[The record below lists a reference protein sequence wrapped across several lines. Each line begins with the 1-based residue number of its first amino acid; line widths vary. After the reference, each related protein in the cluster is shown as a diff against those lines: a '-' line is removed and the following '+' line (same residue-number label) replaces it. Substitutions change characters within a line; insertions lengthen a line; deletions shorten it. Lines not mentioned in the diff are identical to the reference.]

1 MEKQRDEMGMW
12 MAQLESDL
20 REAVQLAHDKTQ
32 ELTALQTAAET
43 KLDLLAQPDEDLGE
57 YADARFG
64 SEFPKTQKKGD
75 MFLRV
80 DYLPPRLFKW
90 NGIKWI
96 EIDKNSTDRYA
107 YDTAYIKLLV
117 EKLQRGEYDA
127 EDLNEA
133 ERAQVAAYLN
143 NTTDAQ

>member
-1 MEKQRDEMGMW
+1 
-12 MAQLESDL
+12 
-20 REAVQLAHDKTQ
+20 
-32 ELTALQTAAET
+32 
-43 KLDLLAQPDEDLGE
+43 
-57 YADARFG
+57 
-64 SEFPKTQKKGD
+64 

-107 YDTAYIKLLV
+107 YDQAYIKLLV

-127 EDLNEA
+127 EDLNET
-133 ERAQVAAYLN
+133 ERAQVAAYLKN
-143 NTTDAQ
+143 ATDAQ